1 MPLVHLRLPFR
12 VVGSRVHSVP
22 QNTITLTCSELLCPL
37 SPVNVTANTRILVQ
51 PSEGNFDECNFAVGE
66 LLRGKVLI
74 SRVTGHVP
82 YQDST

>member
-51 PSEGNFDECNFAVGE
+51 PSEGNFDECNLRDKFTGE
-66 LLRGKVLI
+66 HPAGVLI
-74 SRVTGHVP
+74 RHGREIG
-82 YQDST
+82 Y